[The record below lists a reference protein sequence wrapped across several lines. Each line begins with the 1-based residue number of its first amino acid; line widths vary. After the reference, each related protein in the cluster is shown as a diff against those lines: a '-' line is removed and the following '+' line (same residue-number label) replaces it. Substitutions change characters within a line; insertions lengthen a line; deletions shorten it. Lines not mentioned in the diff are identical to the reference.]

1 MLPSSSACPA
11 RPDEGGRR
19 SVRNDTALEGAPELR
34 PPPQKDPVLR
44 SDIAGGEFD
53 PQATNVSEV
62 LEDLCR
68 GAVGYLWQEAFATAM
83 RVVEV
88 ADGSQDAEEHE
99 LEEVGEALPWSGERE
114 G

>member
-1 MLPSSSACPA
+1 M
-11 RPDEGGRR
+11 
-19 SVRNDTALEGAPELR
+19 
-34 PPPQKDPVLR
+34 
-44 SDIAGGEFD
+44 
-53 PQATNVSEV
+53 SEV